1 MVSSS
6 TVSSSTCNCCIHKNV
21 CAFCEKYENTVQAV
35 SKTMETIEND
45 IESLKD
51 FKMNVKVSCPHYVL
65 PPNIR

>member
-6 TVSSSTCNCCIHKNV
+6 VCDCCFHKNV
-21 CAFCEKYENTVQAV
+21 CAFCEKYKNTVQMV

-51 FKMNVKVSCPHYVL
+51 FKMSVAVSCPYYTSL
-65 PPNIR
+65 PNIR